1 MTIPIIPSNKKW
13 KRIYNNNQPR
23 HAVPIAIGIQHLLKQ
38 MLLQNIYMAI
48 ESIKQNLV
56 RFIITSLIISIG
68 IMALVGMLTAIDSIK
83 AGLTNQYS
91 ILGANSFNIRNR
103 GANINFSER
112 RQKPKIYVPISYQ
125 QAYDFKNK
133 YQFPA
138 SVAVSMTA
146 TMGATVDYGSFHT
159 NPNMMIF
166 GGDIDYLN
174 AAGYKLES
182 GRNFSGD
189 ECDKGSHVCIIGKD
203 VQNKL
208 FKSVDPIGKF
218 VNVSKIR
225 YKIVG
230 ALASRGSSV
239 GFGGDRMV
247 IVPIIN
253 ARSQFP
259 RPNIS
264 HVITVA
270 VNDIPLLDAAV
281 GEAAGAM
288 RPVRNL
294 KVLEENNFEITRS
307 DALTQKLIENLG
319 VVTIAATF
327 IALITLLGAAVGL
340 MNILLVSVNDRT
352 REIGT
357 RKALGA
363 TRRDIRWQFLT
374 EAMVICVLGGL
385 GGILL
390 GIGLG
395 NLVGRLVDSPFIM
408 PWGWTIM
415 GIIICLLV
423 GLLSGWMPANRAAK
437 MAPVEALRH
446 E

>member
-1 MTIPIIPSNKKW
+1 
-13 KRIYNNNQPR
+13 
-23 HAVPIAIGIQHLLKQ
+23 

-83 AGLTNQYS
+83 AGLTSQYS

-103 GANINFSER
+103 GSNISFSER
-112 RQKPKIYVPISYQ
+112 RQKPKEYVPISYQ
-125 QAYDFKNK
+125 QASDFKNK
-133 YQFPA
+133 FKFP
-138 SVAVSMTA
+138 STVAISITA
-146 TMGATVDYGSFHT
+146 TQGATVVYESYHT
-159 NPNMMIF
+159 NPNMMVF
-166 GGDIDYLN
+166 GGDVDYIN
-174 AAGYKLES
+174 AAGFKLEN

-189 ECDKGSHVCIIGKD
+189 ECDKGNHVCIIGKD
-203 VQNKL
+203 IQNKL

-218 VNVSKIR
+218 INISSIR
-225 YKIVG
+225 YKVVG
-230 ALASRGSSV
+230 AMASRGSSI
-239 GFGGDRMV
+239 GFGGDRML
-247 IVPIIN
+247 IVPILN

-259 RPNIS
+259 RPNVS
-264 HVITVA
+264 CVITVA
-270 VNDIPLLDAAV
+270 VDDIPLLDVAV
-281 GEAAGAM
+281 AEAAGAM

-294 KVLEENNFEITRS
+294 KVLEENNFEIMRS
-307 DALTQKLIENLG
+307 DAVTQKLIENLG
-319 VVTIAATF
+319 MVTIAATF

-340 MNILLVSVNDRT
+340 MNILLVSVNERT

-363 TRRDIRWQFLT
+363 TKRDIRWQFLT

-423 GLLSGWMPANRAAK
+423 GLLSGWVPANRAAK
-437 MAPVEALRH
+437 LAPVEALRH

>member
-1 MTIPIIPSNKKW
+1 
-13 KRIYNNNQPR
+13 
-23 HAVPIAIGIQHLLKQ
+23 
-38 MLLQNIYMAI
+38 MLLQNIYMALD
-48 ESIKQNLV
+48 SIKQNLV
-56 RFIITSLIISIG
+56 RFVITSLIISIG

-83 AGLTNQYS
+83 AGLTSQYS
-91 ILGANSFNIRNR
+91 ILGANSFNIRNK

-112 RQKPKIYVPISYQ
+112 RQKPKVYVPITYH
-125 QAYDFKNK
+125 QAYEFKKK
-133 YQFPA
+133 YTFPS
-138 SVAVSMTA
+138 SVSVSMTA
-146 TMGATVDYGSFHT
+146 SMGATIDYGSFHT

-182 GRNFSGD
+182 GRNFSED
-189 ECDKGSHVCIIGKD
+189 ECDKGNHVCIIGKD

-208 FKSVDPIGKF
+208 FKNVDPIGKYIS
-218 VNVSKIR
+218 VSKVR
-225 YKIVG
+225 YKVIG
-230 ALASRGSSV
+230 ALISRGSSI
-239 GFGGDRMV
+239 GFGGDRIV
-247 IVPIIN
+247 IVPINN

-259 RPNIS
+259 RAGVS

-270 VNDIPLLDAAV
+270 VNDIPLMDAAV
-281 GEAAGAM
+281 AEAAGAM
-288 RPVRNL
+288 RPVRCL
-294 KVLEENNFEITRS
+294 KVMDENNFEITRS

-319 VVTIAATF
+319 MVTLAATF

-340 MNILLVSVNDRT
+340 MNILLVSVNERT

-363 TRRDIRWQFLT
+363 TKRDIRWQFLT

-408 PWGWTIM
+408 PWGWTMM

-423 GLLSGWMPANRAAK
+423 GLISGWVPANKAAK